1 MKLSRVLLAF
11 VIGMGASAAIAGSQ
25 AQSAPVSS
33 APPQAVQQNWFP
45 MAIEGLGQN
54 ASSRTEFTIDHN
66 MVVLASKADQG
77 DDGLRRVIA
86 GVDGIS
92 VHRFKFQ
99 GTGMYDPQVL
109 TAVRHEYNEAGWQ
122 HISDA
127 HVKYGYPSGTDLWI
141 HLEHTTIRNIAFLI
155 TQADQVAFVSVS
167 GSISPIDL
175 LHLAGHFGIPRMEGG
190 VVIQAP
196 GGNAAPH
203 SQPDASAPPAE
214 NGPVDFRHENAAPA
228 SPSQK

>member
-1 MKLSRVLLAF
+1 VKLSRVLLAF
-11 VIGMGASAAIAGSQ
+11 VISMGASAAIAGSQ
-25 AQSAPVSS
+25 AQSAQVSS

-54 ASSRTEFTIDHN
+54 ASSRTEFTLDHN

-77 DDGLRRVIA
+77 DDSLRRVIA

-109 TAVRHEYNEAGWQ
+109 NAVRHEYNKAGWQ

-127 HVKYGYPSGTDLWI
+127 HDKYGYPSGTDLWI
-141 HLEHTTIRNIAFLI
+141 HLEHNTIRNIAFLI
-155 TQADQVAFVSVS
+155 TRADQVAFVSVS
-167 GSISPIDL
+167 GSISPVDL
-175 LHLAGHFGIPRMEGG
+175 LHLAGHFGIPRIEGG
-190 VVIQAP
+190 VVIQTP
-196 GGNAAPH
+196 GGNAASTPH
-203 SQPDASAPPAE
+203 
-214 NGPVDFRHENAAPA
+214 
-228 SPSQK
+228 

>member
-11 VIGMGASAAIAGSQ
+11 VISMGASAAIAGSH

-54 ASSRTEFTIDHN
+54 ASSRTEFTLDHN

-77 DDGLRRVIA
+77 DDSLRRVIA

-109 TAVRHEYNEAGWQ
+109 NAVRHEYNEAGWQ

-127 HVKYGYPSGTDLWI
+127 HDKYGYPSGTDLWI
-141 HLEHTTIRNIAFLI
+141 HLEQSTIRNIAFLI
-155 TQADQVAFVSVS
+155 SRPDQVAFVSVS
-167 GSISPIDL
+167 GSISPVDL
-175 LHLAGHFGIPRMEGG
+175 LHLAGHFGIPKIEGG
-190 VVIQAP
+190 LVIQAP
-196 GGNAAPH
+196 AGN
-203 SQPDASAPPAE
+203 S
-214 NGPVDFRHENAAPA
+214 
-228 SPSQK
+228 SQK